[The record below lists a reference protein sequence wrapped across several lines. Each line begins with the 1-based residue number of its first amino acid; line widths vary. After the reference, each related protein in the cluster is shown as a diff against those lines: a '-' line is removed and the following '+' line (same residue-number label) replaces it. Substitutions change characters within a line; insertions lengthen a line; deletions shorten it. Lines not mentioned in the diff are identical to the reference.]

1 MFLFIVGILLILV
14 GVVVILVGGVGA
26 PRGSKAMPVGIGI
39 VIALLGGGAWLS
51 QTFYQ
56 NDSGEAS
63 VLVNAGGQIAG
74 QELSPGF
81 HTKAPWQSV
90 KSFNIR
96 NQQISFIGSKG
107 DTDYSGGS
115 AQGPS
120 VSATDN
126 EGVKSEIDVNVRY
139 SLTPSKVTDIY
150 RLYKDEQGFV
160 ANYVNQNMRGVI
172 RKVPNSYTTLD
183 VITKQSKLQGDIQ
196 TALETYFTGSGV
208 TIDDVSVQ
216 NIEPPKA
223 IQAGY
228 ARAQQAQIQ
237 VSAEKAKLEAVQVS
251 AQQQVVQAKAQAQA
265 NAELSKGLTS
275 QVLQS
280 RYIDAL
286 KIIGQ
291 KGNLVVV
298 PAGSNPNI
306 YTGKK

>member
-1 MFLFIVGILLILV
+1 MFFFVLGIILV
-14 GVVVILVGGVGA
+14 LVAVCVVAYGIFGAEDKAIPIGV
-26 PRGSKAMPVGIGI
+26 GI
-39 VIALLGGGAWLS
+39 VIALVGGGAIGS
-51 QTFYQ
+51 QMFYQ

-74 QELSPGF
+74 QETAPGF
-81 HTKAPWQSV
+81 HSKAPWQSV

-96 NQQISFIGSKG
+96 NQQISFIGEKG

-120 VSATDN
+120 VSATDV

-139 SLTPSKVTDIY
+139 SLTPTKVTDIY
-150 RLYKDEQGFV
+150 RQYKDEQGFV
-160 ANYVNQNMRGVI
+160 ANFVNQKMRGAI
-172 RKVPNSYTTLD
+172 RKVPNTYTTLD
-183 VITKQSKLQGDIQ
+183 VITKQNQLQSDIEKQ
-196 TALETYFTGSGV
+196 LEETFSGSGV
-208 TIDDVSVQ
+208 TIDDVSLQ

-237 VSAEKAKLEAVQVS
+237 VAAEKAKLEAVQVS

-275 QVLQS
+275 AVLQS

-286 KIIGQ
+286 KVIGQ